1 MSLSSW
7 RSLRRSTT
15 VTAVAAVGLLSTG
28 LLGTAQAKPPTS
40 TTVTGTVKTAGGVA
54 VAGVKVNI
62 KVGTNTAVAAT
73 TGATGAFSAT
83 VIVGTA
89 TVDLISPAAP
99 IAGLPQTWSI
109 KNIGTSVVSNGV
121 LPFTLPAAAAI
132 TAQVQRAG
140 VNIAGVPVTQCSTTT
155 PTADPAVVLPGTV
168 AVAPTQDFTGA
179 VTNASGQVVIN
190 AFKDTTFGRLCG
202 AYTQSAGG
210 ATTDFLS
217 RSAIK
222 DTATITSITLF
233 APPTVPQTGIVKDSL
248 GNAKSGLT
256 AAFRS
261 AGGQVDSTSA
271 PTSAAGAFSSEVA
284 SGNVF
289 ARFNGRSL
297 SATVAPPTNIPRS
310 FKATIDG
317 TADGTTPWNVN
328 LPATVKLD
336 VKVVN
341 SDGSPVGNAVV
352 RPIATGAYD
361 AANSAVLVAGQPAA
375 QITQQIFGDG
385 LSNTLGITSVRL
397 FPDTSLGAFTVTKN
411 IGGGLS
417 RTTTVAAG
425 IVLTSNTQVTVV
437 LPPA

>member
-1 MSLSSW
+1 MSLSPW
-7 RSLRRSTT
+7 RSLRRTTT
-15 VTAVAAVGLLSTG
+15 VTAVAAVGLLGAG
-28 LLGTAQAKPPTS
+28 LIGTAQAAPPTS
-40 TTVTGTVKTAGGVA
+40 TTVTGTVKTAGGA
-54 VAGVKVNI
+54 GVAGVKVSI
-62 KVGTNTAVAAT
+62 KVGTKTAVSAIT
-73 TGATGAFSAT
+73 SATGAFSAT
-83 VIVGTA
+83 VVIGTA
-89 TVDLISPAAP
+89 TVDLVGPSTPAP
-99 IAGLPQTWSI
+99 GLPQTWSI
-109 KNIGTSVVSNGV
+109 KNVGTSIVNNGV
-121 LPFTLPAAAAI
+121 LSLTLPAASAI

-140 VNIAGVPVTQCSTTT
+140 VNIAGVPVAQCSTTT
-155 PTADPAVVLPGTV
+155 PTADPAVVLTGTT

-179 VTNASGQVVIN
+179 ITNASGQVVIN

-217 RSAIK
+217 RSGIK
-222 DTATITSITLF
+222 DTATISSITLF

-248 GNAKSGLT
+248 GTAKSGVT
-256 AAFRS
+256 VAFRS
-261 AGGQVDSTSA
+261 AGGQVDSASA
-271 PTSAAGAFSSEVA
+271 PTSATGAFSSEIA

-289 ARFNGRSL
+289 ARFNSRSL

-317 TADGTTPWNVN
+317 IADGATPWNVN

-341 SDGSPVGNAVV
+341 SDGSPVENAVV
-352 RPIATGAYD
+352 RPISVGAYD
-361 AANSAVLVAGQPAA
+361 AANSAVLVAGQPSAL
-375 QITQQIFGDG
+375 ITQQIWSDG

-397 FPDTSLGAFTVTKN
+397 FPDASLGAFTVTKN
-411 IGGGLS
+411 IGGGVS

-425 IVLTSNTQVTVV
+425 TVLTSSTQVTVV